1 MYCVARIVLPM
12 QWDSKKRRPKATKLE
27 VTNYES
33 GQRKRVGNSVV
44 TELLKRFLANKL
56 SLCRAKQRVRT

>member
-27 VTNYES
+27 VTNYEAAIVY
-33 GQRKRVGNSVV
+33 KVGKENV
-44 TELLKRFLANKL
+44 
-56 SLCRAKQRVRT
+56 